1 MQKEYQKAMEYIR
14 KVKIFKTYFKEF
26 YIAQSDEVR
35 RKIDYVI
42 ELIKSIERVPTT
54 YLKQIEN
61 VSGLYEIRVQHAG
74 NIYRIFCCNDKGQL
88 VILFNGFQKKTQKT
102 PAKEI
107 KRATAIM
114 KEYFE
119 TQKHQ

>member
-1 MQKEYQKAMEYIR
+1 MEYIR

-42 ELIKSIERVPTT
+42 ELIKTTERVPVT

-61 VSGLYEIRVQHAG
+61 VSDYTKSECNMQETFTGYFVATIKG
-74 NIYRIFCCNDKGQL
+74 NW
-88 VILFNGFQKKTQKT
+88 
-102 PAKEI
+102 
-107 KRATAIM
+107 
-114 KEYFE
+114 
-119 TQKHQ
+119 